1 MHPLLTIQ
9 NLSVAFVAES
19 GKTPALNNISFS
31 VQKGE
36 IVAIVGES
44 GSGKSVT
51 ALSILQLLSA
61 PPAKYES
68 GQILF
73 SENGKEQTN
82 LLTKNIHSLRHI
94 RGNKIAMIFQEP
106 MTSLNPV
113 LTCGKQVME
122 SLLTHKKISPAAAK
136 QKTIEWFEKTKLP
149 DPELIFT
156 RYPHQLSGGQKQR
169 VMIAMAMCCEPCLL
183 ICDEPTTA
191 LDVSVQKSI
200 LQLIRELQLL
210 SGMSIIFI
218 THDLGVVAEIADRT
232 IVMYK
237 GEIVE
242 QNIVNE
248 IFSK

>member
-1 MHPLLTIQ
+1 
-9 NLSVAFVAES
+9 
-19 GKTPALNNISFS
+19 
-31 VQKGE
+31 
-36 IVAIVGES
+36 
-44 GSGKSVT
+44 
-51 ALSILQLLSA
+51 
-61 PPAKYES
+61 
-68 GQILF
+68 
-73 SENGKEQTN
+73 
-82 LLTKNIHSLRHI
+82 
-94 RGNKIAMIFQEP
+94 

-122 SLLTHKKISPAAAK
+122 ALLTHKKISPAAAK

-149 DPELIFT
+149 DPELIFN

-200 LQLIRELQLL
+200 LQLIRELQQQ
-210 SGMSIIFI
+210 SGMGIIFI

-248 IFSK
+248 IFTKPQHPYTKGLLACRPSMHEKGKRLPIVSDFLQAGSLIANAQSTPNLSEDPSDHNLKPRTSNIQPQTSNLKPFFRSKTSLSGFLQKKHFLEKPFLIQKPLMT